1 MRALLV
7 EMVIFVDVE
16 RVIIL
21 VRKVQ
26 RRPSLDV
33 CFEVTA
39 GKEVWRR
46 LFQVNASA
54 RLRQRLYLLECIG
67 QGNT

>member
-16 RVIIL
+16 RVLIR

-26 RRPSLDV
+26 GRPSLDV
-33 CFEVTA
+33 CFGVTA
-39 GKEVWRR
+39 GKEGWRR
-46 LFQVNASA
+46 LFQANAST

-67 QGNT
+67 QGDT